1 MELRIIVW
9 HFSFLLCTE
18 IFQITKVVSVKV
30 VKSVHD
36 HYKSKSDEKSCVV
49 IEGGARSTRPVHIA
63 LVSVNIGCSRKL
75 VAVAFSCIMSLLI
88 YLSVLYSLRVQGLLF
103 LLRLPMSC
111 TIPSEMFRRMHYC
124 KLWKG
129 GKEWLGIMGFD
140 RTERHLA
147 DSSTSRRSVITPRTS
162 SNCL

>member
-1 MELRIIVW
+1 MQLRIIVW

-18 IFQITKVVSVKV
+18 VFQITKDVSVKV

-36 HYKSKSDEKSCVV
+36 HYKSKSDEKPCVS

-88 YLSVLYSLRVQGLLF
+88 YPYMLCCYSSLCCPVYEYKVYSF
-103 LLRLPMSC
+103 C
-111 TIPSEMFRRMHYC
+111 
-124 KLWKG
+124 
-129 GKEWLGIMGFD
+129 LGY
-140 RTERHLA
+140 
-147 DSSTSRRSVITPRTS
+147 P
-162 SNCL
+162 